1 MFFKVCNIAYILGTS
16 KVIYIPAGVVAN
28 PNGPYTYKGQL
39 APTNSP
45 NAWVID
51 GTVLT
56 ISGANYFVFSSFSPS
71 NLQSLY
77 IAPMTNAFTL
87 GAMTLLSQPTLSW
100 ETVGMPGKYVLSIN
114 HIR

>member
-1 MFFKVCNIAYILGTS
+1 
-16 KVIYIPAGVVAN
+16 
-28 PNGPYTYKGQL
+28 L

-56 ISGANYFVFSSFSPS
+56 VSGANYFVFSSFSPS

-87 GAMTLLSQPTLSW
+87 GAMTLLSQPTAAW
-100 ETVGMPGKYVLSIN
+100 ETVGMPGGFLFIVK
-114 HIR
+114 